1 MPIAADTK
9 TKIIQSNKLHEKDSG
24 SPEVQIA
31 VLTATIKDL
40 TKHMQRH
47 PKDYASRRGLLLQ
60 VNRRNKLMRYLSKVS
75 TERYHQ
81 IADKLGLRK

>member
-31 VLTATIKDL
+31 VLTASIKEL
-40 TKHMQRH
+40 TTHMQRH
-47 PKDYASRRGLLLQ
+47 SKDYASRRGLLLQ

>member
-1 MPIAADTK
+1 
-9 TKIIQSNKLHEKDSG
+9 
-24 SPEVQIA
+24 
-31 VLTATIKDL
+31 
-40 TKHMQRH
+40 MQRH